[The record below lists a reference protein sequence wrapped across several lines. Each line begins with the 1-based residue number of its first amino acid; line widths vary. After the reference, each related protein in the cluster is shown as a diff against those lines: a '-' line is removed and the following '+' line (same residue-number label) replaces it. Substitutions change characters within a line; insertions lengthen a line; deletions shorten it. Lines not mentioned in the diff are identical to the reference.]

1 MSYPRLS
8 SVEQVILDQL
18 RSGRE
23 MFGLEMVK
31 ASDGRLKRG
40 TVYVT
45 LNRMTEK
52 GLVTSRQEKNPADPG
67 MARRLYEITGHGQ
80 RVLNAVDAAAAAFHS
95 EVRHA

>member
-1 MSYPRLS
+1 M
-8 SVEQVILDQL
+8 ILDQL

-31 ASDGRLKRG
+31 ASNGSLKRG

-52 GLVTSRQEKNPADPG
+52 RLVTSRQEKEPADPG
-67 MARRLYEITGHGQ
+67 MPRRLYEITGHGQ
-80 RVLNAVDAAAAAFHS
+80 RVLNAVDAAAAVFYG